1 MTQAMRSPAAQ
12 ERGPSPL
19 RVASQLDVP
28 NLDPKVRLARLGPAL
43 AALATFALHAACWGR
58 YGIFRDELYFLVC
71 GQRLSA
77 GYVDQPPGI
86 ALVARLAYSLFG
98 TWVPGLRLF
107 SWIAGA
113 ATVYLAGRLAARISG
128 SGVAATVAAVGA
140 SSCLLLVGVSHHLS
154 LGAFEPLLVLAMV
167 HVLLRLTQGGD
178 PRLWVAA
185 GGLAGLAVLMKY
197 TAAPLCLAMLAGV
210 AVTPAWRAL
219 RTWWALA
226 GATVGVL
233 VVLPNFLWQA
243 THGFPFLEMVHAA
256 VTWKNTPT
264 TPLQFLLGLL
274 GEAGLNTP
282 LLVGGLAWFLFA
294 PRARAARFMGVGGL
308 IQLLALA
315 FGHAKPYYAAAL
327 VPILFAGGGVA
338 VALLVRS
345 AIVRWGYGALVVA
358 SAIAFSPLAI
368 PILPLDTFIRY
379 LDAIKA
385 RPPVNERLEQ
395 SVLPQDRADELGW
408 GELTAG
414 VARVYRSLPPEERA
428 HAAVF
433 TQNYGVASALEI
445 LGPEYGLPRGLAI
458 SGHNQFW
465 FWGIPAGRG
474 DPLIIVSDPGENCGG
489 GLYRE
494 QVLGEQ
500 LPKIPYVMPYENGH
514 TLWICR
520 GLSVPLRA
528 MPPSVR
534 HFE

>member
-1 MTQAMRSPAAQ
+1 MPAPAGAMAAPLEPVPAP
-12 ERGPSPL
+12 EP
-19 RVASQLDVP
+19 
-28 NLDPKVRLARLGPAL
+28 RLARLGPAL
-43 AALATFALHAACWGR
+43 AALTTFAFHAACWGR
-58 YGIFRDELYFLVC
+58 YGLFRDELYYLVC
-71 GQRLSA
+71 GQRLST

-86 ALVARLAYSLFG
+86 AVVARLAYSLFG

-128 SGVAATVAAVGA
+128 NGAAATVAAVAA
-140 SSCLLLVGVSHHLS
+140 SSCLLLAGTSHHLS
-154 LGAFEPLLVLAMV
+154 LNAFEPLLVLAMGS
-167 HVLLRLTQGGD
+167 VLLRLAQGGD

-185 GGLAGLAVLMKY
+185 GGLAGLAVFMKY
-197 TAAPLCLAMLAGV
+197 TAAPLSLALLAGI
-210 AVTPAWRAL
+210 AVTTARRAL

-243 THGFPFLEMVHAA
+243 THGFPFLEMVRAA

-264 TPLQFLLGLL
+264 TPLKFLLGLL
-274 GEAGLNTP
+274 REANLNAP
-282 LLVGGLAWFLFA
+282 LWVAGLAWLLFA
-294 PRARAARFMGVGGL
+294 RRARAARFLGVGGL

-327 VPILFAGGGVA
+327 VPILVAGGGVA
-338 VALLVRS
+338 VAGLVRS
-345 AIVRWGYGALVVA
+345 ATVRWAYGALVVA
-358 SAIAFSPLAI
+358 TAVAFAPLAI
-368 PILPLDTFIRY
+368 PILPLNTFIRY
-379 LDAIKA
+379 LGAVGV

-395 SVLPQDRADELGW
+395 SVLPQDRADEFGW
-408 GELTAG
+408 RELTAG
-414 VARVYRSLPPEERA
+414 VARVYHSLPPDEQA

-433 TQNYGVASALEI
+433 THNYGVASALEV
-445 LGPEYGLPRGLAI
+445 LGPENGLPRGLAI

-474 DPLIIVSDPGENCGG
+474 DPLIVVSDPGENCAGG
-489 GLYRE
+489 FYRE

-500 LPKIPYVMPYENGH
+500 LPKVPYALPLDNGH
-514 TLWICR
+514 TIWICR
-520 GLSVPLRA
+520 GLSAPIRTL
-528 MPPSVR
+528 PPSVR